1 LTGYLS
7 DGRVSTSANQGGE
20 SVNFTA
26 GGKGLRAG
34 LSAVFAAGVL
44 ALFLATSLPG
54 WVGLAWAGI
63 DGDIS
68 LNSFVNSSSCTGTNC
83 ATGSTGI
90 TNKGSGVGLYAR
102 ADDGDGLE
110 GFSLAGGGGVVG
122 TANAGSGVE
131 GYGGNG
137 VYGEGSEN
145 GVQAK
150 GGTFGVFAE
159 GDDYGTYSRA
169 PNYGVF
175 GNATGDSGTGVWG
188 ESSSG
193 TGVRAN
199 SATGT
204 ALHVTGK
211 VKFSRSGTTTISAGT
226 SSKAISLA
234 RVTTSSMV
242 LATAQQSA
250 GVYVK
255 AAVPNNGSFT
265 IRLTGNAPTGGLK
278 VAYFVLN

>member
-1 LTGYLS
+1 MNSTAS
-7 DGRVSTSANQGGE
+7 GRV
-20 SVNFTA
+20 
-26 GGKGLRAG
+26 RRPG
-34 LSAVFAAGVL
+34 LSAVVAAGVL
-44 ALFLATSLPG
+44 ALVLATSLPG
-54 WVGLAWAGI
+54 WVGRALAANGPI
-63 DGDIS
+63 TLG
-68 LNSFVNSSSCTGTNC
+68 SFVSSSQCDATNC
-83 ATGSTGI
+83 ATGSTGV
-90 TNKGSGVGLYAR
+90 TNKGTGVGLYLR
-102 ADDGDGLE
+102 ADKGNGLE
-110 GFSLAGGGGVVG
+110 GFSLTGGSGVVG

-131 GYGGNG
+131 GYGWNG

-159 GDDYGTYSRA
+159 GDDYGTFSRG

-175 GNATGDSGTGVWG
+175 GNATGSSGTGVWG
-188 ESSSG
+188 DSSTG

-199 SATGT
+199 SASGT

-211 VKFSRSGTTTISAGT
+211 AKFSRSGITTISAGT
-226 SSKAISLA
+226 SSKTISLS
-234 RVTTSSMV
+234 RVSIGSMV

-255 AAVPNNGSFT
+255 AAVPAHGSFT
-265 IRLTGNAPTGGLK
+265 IRLTGNAPAGGLK